1 MPIEV
6 RIPTVLR
13 SHAAG
18 KSTVVASGKTLRD
31 VLADLGGRHPELTGR
46 VLNDKGELRR
56 FMNIYVN
63 ENDVRY
69 TGGLGTTM
77 ADGDEVT
84 ILPAVAG
91 GAIDAAP
98 PQFLAAP
105 ATAPAPAEPW
115 LVVGDRQFRSRLIV
129 GIEQYESPVFIRQV
143 LEATAAD
150 VFITTLDPD
159 NRRASVLLSDLDG
172 EMDLD
177 SYIWIGTTSFARTAD
192 SALLTV
198 QILNDRYGIDII
210 KLDVRT
216 PDNRPDNAAT
226 IAVAER
232 LIRDGLT
239 VLPFILPNPDDARR
253 LEDIGC
259 AAVRLMAA
267 PVASG
272 WGITDPEPLRT
283 IIGQSSIPVV
293 VEGGL
298 ATATHASEAM
308 ELGASA
314 VLVNTALVRAADP
327 LRMAEAMKH
336 AINAGR
342 LSHQAQPMAP
352 APR

>member
-18 KSTVVASGKTLRD
+18 NSTVVVTGNTLRD
-31 VLADLGGRHPELTGR
+31 VLADLGGRHPELTAR
-46 VLNDKGELRR
+46 VLNKKGELRR

-63 ENDVRY
+63 DNDVRH
-69 TGGLGTTM
+69 TGGLGTTLS
-77 ADGDEVT
+77 DGDEIT

-91 GAIDAAP
+91 GAVDAVP
-98 PQFLAAP
+98 SQVLSTS
-105 ATAPAPAEPW
+105 ATAEPW

-129 GIEQYESPVFIRQV
+129 GIEQYESPEFIRQV
-143 LEATAAD
+143 LEATEAD

-159 NRRASVLLSDLDG
+159 NRRASVLLSDLDS

-177 SYIWIGTTSFARTAD
+177 NYIWIGTTSFARTAD

-198 QILNDRYGIDII
+198 RILNDRYGIDII

-216 PDNRPDNAAT
+216 SDNRPDNAAT
-226 IAVAER
+226 ITVAER

-239 VLPFILPNPDDARR
+239 VLPFILPNPEDARR

-259 AAVRLMAA
+259 AAIRLMAA

-283 IIGQSSIPVV
+283 IIGRSGIPVV

-298 ATATHASEAM
+298 ATATHATEAM
-308 ELGASA
+308 DLGASA

-327 LRMAEAMKH
+327 LRMAAAMKH
-336 AINAGR
+336 AINAGW

>member
-1 MPIEV
+1 
-6 RIPTVLR
+6 
-13 SHAAG
+13 
-18 KSTVVASGKTLRD
+18 VVVSGTTLRD
-31 VLADLGGRHPELTGR
+31 VFVDLGGRHPELTGR
-46 VLNDKGELRR
+46 VLNDSGELRR

-63 ENDVRY
+63 ENDVRF
-69 TGGLGTTM
+69 TGGLAT
-77 ADGDEVT
+77 ALSDGDAVT

-91 GAIDAAP
+91 GAIDAVD
-98 PQFLAAP
+98 AAP
-105 ATAPAPAEPW
+105 SAILADSAAAEPW
-115 LVVGDRQFRSRLIV
+115 LVVGDRRFRSRLIV
-129 GIEQYESPVFIRQV
+129 GIEQYESPEFIRQV
-143 LEATAAD
+143 LEATEAD

-159 NRRASVLLSDLDG
+159 NRRSSVLLSDLEG
-172 EMDLD
+172 EIQLD
-177 SYIWIGTTSFARTAD
+177 KYNWIGTTSFARTAD

-226 IAVAER
+226 ITVAER

-253 LEDIGC
+253 LEDVGC
-259 AAVRLMAA
+259 AAIRLMAA

-272 WGITDPEPLRT
+272 WGITDPAPLRT
-283 IIGQSSIPVV
+283 IIGQSGIPVV

-298 ATATHASEAM
+298 ATATHASAAM

-314 VLVNTALVRAADP
+314 VLVNTALVRAGNP

-342 LSHQAQPMAP
+342 LSYQAQPMAP
-352 APR
+352 AAR

>member
-13 SHAAG
+13 SYAAG
-18 KSTVVASGKTLRD
+18 KSTVVVSGTTLRD
-31 VLADLGGRHPELTGR
+31 VFADLAGRHPELAGR

-69 TGGLGTTM
+69 TGGLGTTLS
-77 ADGDEVT
+77 DGDEVT

-91 GAIDAAP
+91 GAVDAAP
-98 PQFLAAP
+98 SQILDASV
-105 ATAPAPAEPW
+105 TAEPW

-129 GIEQYESPVFIRQV
+129 GIEQYESPEFIRRV

-177 SYIWIGTTSFARTAD
+177 KYIWIGTTSFARTAD

-226 IAVAER
+226 ITVAEQ

-259 AAVRLMAA
+259 AAIRLMAA

-283 IIGQSSIPVV
+283 IIGRSGIPVV

-342 LSHQAQPMAP
+342 LSHQAKPMPP